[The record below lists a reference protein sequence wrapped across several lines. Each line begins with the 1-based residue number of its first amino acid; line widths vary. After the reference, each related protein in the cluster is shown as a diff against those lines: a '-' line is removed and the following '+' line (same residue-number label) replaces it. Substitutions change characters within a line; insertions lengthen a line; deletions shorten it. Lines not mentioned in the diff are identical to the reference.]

1 MSVAPARARCRLP
14 HIHDRLNDRGLQA
27 LSRRAVADNVDG
39 VTKEYFDLTRLIERL
54 HRRLLDVVRAELIKN
69 GINEINAV
77 QAMLLA
83 NIGDEE
89 IVIRDLTSRGYY
101 LGSNVS
107 YNIKKLVEFGYL
119 NQTRSP
125 HDKRSFTISLT
136 ERGTKVCDIVN
147 TLQSQLAGRFVG
159 ELVDPDEVRE
169 GTKLL
174 RRLERSYTDYIDFGD
189 I

>member
-1 MSVAPARARCRLP
+1 MRVAPVYARSPPIISELG
-14 HIHDRLNDRGLQA
+14 NDSWLQA
-27 LSRRAVADNVDG
+27 LSRHELADNVTD

-54 HRRLLDVVRAELIKN
+54 HRRLLDVVRTELVKN

-107 YNIKKLVEFGYL
+107 YNIKKLVDFGYL

-136 ERGTKVCDIVN
+136 ERGTEVCEIVN
-147 TLQSQLAGRFVG
+147 TLQSQLADRFLG
-159 ELVDPDEVRE
+159 DLVDPEEVKD

>member
-1 MSVAPARARCRLP
+1 MRVAPVRALFFP
-14 HIHDRLNDRGLQA
+14 DISQASNDSWLQA
-27 LSRRAVADNVDG
+27 LSRRELADNVSD
-39 VTKEYFDLTRLIERL
+39 VTKEYFDLTRLIERP

-136 ERGTKVCDIVN
+136 EQGTQACDIVN
-147 TLQSQLAGRFVG
+147 TLQTQLADRFVG
-159 ELVDPDEVRE
+159 ELVDPEEVKA